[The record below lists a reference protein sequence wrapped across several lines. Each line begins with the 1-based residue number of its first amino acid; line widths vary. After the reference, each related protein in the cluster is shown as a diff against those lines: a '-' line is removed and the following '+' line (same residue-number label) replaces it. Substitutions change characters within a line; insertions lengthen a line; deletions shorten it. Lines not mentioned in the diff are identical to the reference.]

1 MLGARPGE
9 GARAA
14 MTIMGATSRTGTGGR
29 APKLAG
35 VAVAL
40 AALGCVTTPYGRQ
53 QLELYPE
60 AQLESQAS
68 ALYAEMRSTLPM
80 AASGSQLETVVCVTT
95 AVTEALPPGS
105 PTNWEVTLF
114 EDDTPNAFALPG
126 ARIGVHTGL
135 LRVARNQDQLAAVIG
150 HEVAHVLERHANAR
164 ASNATAAGLL
174 VVVGTEVLAGA
185 GGSSDQQVVAQALGL
200 GAQVGALMP
209 FSRSH
214 ESVADWFGLEIMADA
229 GFDPRESVALWR
241 NMEAESEGQPVEW
254 LSTHPSHGTRIEDLT
269 ARIPAAY
276 ARYERARESGRRPD
290 CN

>member
-1 MLGARPGE
+1 MIHGLGAKVAAKTVIETWAATLPG
-9 GARAA
+9 
-14 MTIMGATSRTGTGGR
+14 
-29 APKLAG
+29 LALG
-35 VAVAL
+35 VAV
-40 AALGCVTTPYGRQ
+40 LGCVTTPYGRQ

-68 ALYAEMRSTLPM
+68 ALYDEMKSTLPV
-80 AASGSQLETVVCVTT
+80 AASGSQLDTVVCVTT

-105 PTNWEVTLF
+105 PTRWEVTLF
-114 EDDTPNAFALPG
+114 EDESPNAFALPG

-174 VVVGTEVLAGA
+174 VVVGTEVLAG
-185 GGSSDQQVVAQALGL
+185 GGGASNQQAVAQALGL

-214 ESVADWFGLEIMADA
+214 ESVADWFGLEIMAEA
-229 GFDPRESVALWR
+229 GFDPRASVALWR
-241 NMEAESEGQPVEW
+241 NMAAESGGQPLEW

-269 ARIPAAY
+269 ARIPAATV
-276 ARYERARESGRRPD
+276 RYERARAAGRRPD
-290 CN
+290 CD